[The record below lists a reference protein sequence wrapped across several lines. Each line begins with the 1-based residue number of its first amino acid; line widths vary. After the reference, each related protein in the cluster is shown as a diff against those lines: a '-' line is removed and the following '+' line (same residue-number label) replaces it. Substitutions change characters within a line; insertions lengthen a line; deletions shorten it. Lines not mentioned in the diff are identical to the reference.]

1 MVKKLIVNA
10 DDYGHT
16 RGASEGIRQAH
27 LHGIVTSTTVMMNRP
42 PAVDEL
48 KKANEMCPD
57 LGVGVHLILTT
68 GQPLLPAK
76 KVSTLIQ
83 PDGNFLKRDGFIRN
97 IENIK
102 VDQARAEWA
111 AQVSLFIKTTGRQPD
126 HLDSHHHA
134 GYFTPALFEEMLLLA
149 EEIGCPIRLPFNKTE
164 PVVLDYLPDK
174 LAKQDNEDF
183 LVLLEKYSPVHPDR
197 FLSNFYNE
205 GATCQTLLDNIRS
218 IRDSE
223 TDTTIEIMCH
233 PAIVDEE
240 LKQASEYIDQR
251 GDELQALTD
260 HSLKIELVNCNIK
273 LINFSDL

>member
-1 MVKKLIVNA
+1 MIKKLIVNA

-42 PAVDEL
+42 PAVEDL
-48 KKANEMCPD
+48 KKANDMCPN

-68 GQPLLPAK
+68 GKPLLPAK

-97 IENIK
+97 IENIS
-102 VDQARAEWA
+102 VEQARAEWD
-111 AQVSLFIKTTGRQPD
+111 AQVSLFVKTTGRQPD

-134 GYFTPALFEEMLLLA
+134 SYFTPALFEEMLLLA

-174 LAKQDNEDF
+174 LAKKDNEDF
-183 LVLLEKYSPVHPDR
+183 LVLLEKYSPDHPDR
-197 FLSNFYNE
+197 FLSNFYGE
-205 GATCQTLLDNIRS
+205 SATCQTLLDNFRS
-218 IRDSE
+218 IMDSE
-223 TDTTIEIMCH
+223 TDTTFEIMCH
-233 PAIVDEE
+233 PAIVDED
-240 LKQASEYIDQR
+240 LKQASEYKDQR
-251 GDELQALTD
+251 ANELQALID
-260 HSLKIELVNCNIK
+260 PSLLNELEDCKIKLVN
-273 LINFSDL
+273 FGDL

>member
-16 RGASEGIRQAH
+16 RGTSEGIRQAH

-42 PAVDEL
+42 SAVDEL
-48 KKANEMCPD
+48 KKSNEMCPN

-68 GQPLLPAK
+68 GKPLLSAK

-83 PDGNFLKRDGFIRN
+83 PDGNFLKRDGFVRN
-97 IENIK
+97 IENIN
-102 VDQARAEWA
+102 VDQARAEWD

-134 GYFTPALFEEMLLLA
+134 SYFTPALFEEMLLLA
-149 EEIGCPIRLPFNKTE
+149 EEIGCPIRLPFNRSE
-164 PVVLDYLPDK
+164 PKMLDYLPVK
-174 LAKQDNEDF
+174 LAKQDKEDF
-183 LVLLEKYSPVHPDR
+183 IVLLEKYSPVCPDR
-197 FLSNFYNE
+197 FFSNFYDE
-205 GATCQTLLDNIRS
+205 GATSQTLMDNFRS

-223 TDTTIEIMCH
+223 TGTTFEIMCH

-240 LKQASEYIDQR
+240 LRQASEYKDQR
-251 GDELQALTD
+251 ANELQALID
-260 HSLKIELVNCNIK
+260 PSLMSGLEACSIK
-273 LINFSDL
+273 LINFSSL